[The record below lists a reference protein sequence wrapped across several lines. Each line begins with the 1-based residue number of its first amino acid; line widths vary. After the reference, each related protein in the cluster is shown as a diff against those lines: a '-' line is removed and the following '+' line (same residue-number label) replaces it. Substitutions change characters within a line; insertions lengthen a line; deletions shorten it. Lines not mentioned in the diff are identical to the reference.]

1 MNRVENWATFKCGFW
16 GLFGHDPNE
25 SFQKFGSIQSSPF
38 GNIYGQND
46 VYTTILPR
54 FVIVFSTRQGV
65 TIGGRKHTPATSVG
79 CHGGNNV
86 DDPLSLGSIYSS
98 VPTPPL
104 SLSLFVDPALLPS
117 PTPVVIPTLSH
128 LLTQLVVSSTHPHFI
143 IIPALSSSLSQVPQP
158 PSPLSVLA
166 QVLMYEYQ
174 ESPHC
179 VTGTK
184 NHVLYYAY
192 IEMCRQLDPQ
202 GLFNNLLRET
212 RCDPVWTQANTCYFC
227 GLIS

>member
-65 TIGGRKHTPATSVG
+65 TIGGRKHTPATSMGLRQQAKQQEKG
-79 CHGGNNV
+79 CHGGNNR
-86 DDPLSLGSIYSS
+86 PHATSLT
-98 VPTPPL
+98 V
-104 SLSLFVDPALLPS
+104 LFVDPALLPS
-117 PTPVVIPTLSH
+117 PTPVVILTLSH
-128 LLTQLVVSSTHPHFI
+128 LPTQLVVSSTQPHFI

-192 IEMCRQLDPQ
+192 IEMCRQLDPH